1 VVAVEADIMEVA
13 AVLVDIEQEQL
24 LSLVLLV
31 LQLLSEAEET
41 VDMVQE
47 LVDWDT

>member
-1 VVAVEADIMEVA
+1 MEVA